1 MEYYK
6 SIRIILFIE
15 ADASIDDED
24 IDGYEKRGITFQ
36 AVHETRWQPPM
47 NDDDDDYGVRWM
59 ERRSVEGGFPRGG
72 EEEGCRVWPRGF
84 RGLYGPLSIHCTII

>member
-1 MEYYK
+1 MFPCCLADRQTWPSTTEYHK
-6 SIRIILFIE
+6 SIRIIIFIE

-24 IDGYEKRGITFQ
+24 IDGYEKRGITFL

-59 ERRSVEGGFPRGG
+59 ERRTGGGEFERGWRGG
-72 EEEGCRVWPRGF
+72 GGV
-84 RGLYGPLSIHCTII
+84 